1 MRPGG
6 LDFERKPPMFPITLW
21 STHDRAF
28 EGDMLTTN
36 NAELFHRKFR
46 HNIVQG
52 THPSMLAFIAHLQT
66 QQSLTNN
73 DLTKIEM
80 GDVHKETKECKK
92 RNARI
97 QELLRRRR
105 TEEID
110 VAQLLE
116 GIATVYL
123 ASNDM

>member
-1 MRPGG
+1 
-6 LDFERKPPMFPITLW
+6 
-21 STHDRAF
+21 
-28 EGDMLTTN
+28 
-36 NAELFHRKFR
+36 
-46 HNIVQG
+46 
-52 THPSMLAFIAHLQT
+52 MLAFIAHLQT